1 MLNTFSDWLFNVL
14 LWGAVLTLVGLSIE
28 VFVSPILNG
37 MTALVA
43 LGVTVVLALFWPK
56 Y

>member
-14 LWGAVLTLVGLSIE
+14 LWGAVAALVGLSIE
-28 VFVSPILNG
+28 VFASPVLNG
-37 MTALVA
+37 LNALVA
-43 LGVTVVLALFWPK
+43 LGVVLVLSLFWPK